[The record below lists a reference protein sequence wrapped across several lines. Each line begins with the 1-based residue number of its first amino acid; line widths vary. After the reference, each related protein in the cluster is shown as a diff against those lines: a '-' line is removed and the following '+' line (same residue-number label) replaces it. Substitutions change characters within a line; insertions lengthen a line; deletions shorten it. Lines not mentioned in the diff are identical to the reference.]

1 MKQTTDA
8 HLSSPFRPEFF
19 VTIDFDGTISRT
31 DVTDAVIRKFAR
43 DGWQEA
49 EELWEAG
56 QIGSRECLARQM
68 ALIDAPLA
76 QIIAYAATQ
85 PIDPAFAEFMDV
97 LNSHGIPYAIL
108 SDGFTPIIRG
118 ILAQA
123 GLQDIPVYA
132 SDLSQDKGKVKTFFA
147 NTSASCHSGTCK
159 CRTAALLAGDLPIV
173 HIGDGRSDFCIAQ
186 KAAYVFCRGKLTGF
200 CVEKELAHSPFMDF
214 SEVSSVVRALLI
226 QQDWLLR
233 EQAPKMPSQPESDS
247 GFFPIDQ
254 PAAA

>member
-1 MKQTTDA
+1 MKPTTYNQP
-8 HLSSPFRPEFF
+8 LFPFRPKFF
-19 VTIDFDGTISRT
+19 VTIDFDGTIST
-31 DVTDAVIRKFAR
+31 SDVTDAVIRKFAR

-76 QIIAYAATQ
+76 RIIAYAATQ
-85 PIDPAFAEFMDV
+85 PIDPAFSGFMDV
-97 LNSHGIPYAIL
+97 LNCHGIPYAIL
-108 SDGFTPIIRG
+108 SDGFIPIIQG

-123 GLQDIPVYA
+123 GLQNIPVYA
-132 SDLSQDKGKVKTFFA
+132 SGLSQEKGKIKTSFA
-147 NTSASCHSGTCK
+147 NTSAACHSGTCK
-159 CRTAALLAGDLPIV
+159 CKTAALLSGGLPII

-200 CVEKELAHSPFMDF
+200 CVEKELVHSPFMDF
-214 SEVSSVVRALLI
+214 SEVTAVLQALLV
-226 QQDWLLR
+226 QQDCLPG
-233 EQAPKMPSQPESDS
+233 QATKMPSQPETNRV
-247 GFFPIDQ
+247 FFPADQ